1 MEAYPYRTRALRTRF
16 GERKEFLFALQ
27 NVLYELEDGQGTL
40 VNVNAL
46 QEPAVRYQ
54 RDLGLNFNQ
63 AELNAELSVH

>member
-46 QEPAVRYQ
+46 QNWLFAVN
-54 RDLGLNFNQ
+54 GIWGGTSTM
-63 AELNAELSVH
+63 LS